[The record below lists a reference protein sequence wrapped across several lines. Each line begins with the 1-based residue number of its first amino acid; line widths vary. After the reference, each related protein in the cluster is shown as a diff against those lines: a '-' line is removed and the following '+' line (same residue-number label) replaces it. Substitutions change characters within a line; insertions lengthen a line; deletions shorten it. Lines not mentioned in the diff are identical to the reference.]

1 MFKTKPKTAYALTI
15 LILILAVVAA
25 AGGLFVEN
33 LYRDNPFVAAVWRGN
48 DLVTLVIAVPLL
60 LGGLILSRRG
70 SVRGQFVWLGMLW
83 YMVYNYAYILF
94 GAAFN
99 PFFLF
104 YVALFTLPLYALIF
118 ALPKIDVEHTGQRF
132 RSKTPVRWIAGY
144 MVFVAVGLSVVY
156 LIQIGNYAV
165 TGEIPSIVTQ
175 TDHPTNIVFALDL
188 SLLVPP
194 LLLGAAW
201 LWQRR
206 AWGYILA
213 IIVNIKGF
221 AYTLVLAVASLS
233 AARAGFPEAAAE
245 IPLWL
250 TLTTGG
256 LLASLFLLIN
266 IQSKKERLS

>member
-1 MFKTKPKTAYALTI
+1 MFKTKPKSCYTLTI
-15 LILILAVVAA
+15 ITLVLATAAA
-25 AGGLFVEN
+25 AGGLFIEN
-33 LYRDNPFVAAVWRGN
+33 LYQDNAFVAAVWRGN
-48 DLVTLVIAVPLL
+48 DLVTLVIAMPLL
-60 LGGLILSRRG
+60 LGGLIFSRRG

-99 PFFLF
+99 PFFLL
-104 YVALFTLPLYALIF
+104 YVALFTLPLYALIC
-118 ALPKIDVEHTGQRF
+118 ALPRIDVEQAGQRF
-132 RSKTPVRWIAGY
+132 RARTPARWIAGY

-156 LIQIGNYAV
+156 LIQIGGYVA
-165 TGEIPSIVTQ
+165 TGELPSIITR
-175 TDHPTNIVFALDL
+175 TDHPTSIVFALDL

-194 LLLGAAW
+194 LLLGAIW

-213 IIVNIKGF
+213 TILNIKGF
-221 AYTLVLAVASLS
+221 GYTLVLAVASLS

-250 TLTTGG
+250 TLTACG
-256 LLASLFLLIN
+256 LLSSIFLLVN
-266 IQSKKERLS
+266 VQSKKEHRS